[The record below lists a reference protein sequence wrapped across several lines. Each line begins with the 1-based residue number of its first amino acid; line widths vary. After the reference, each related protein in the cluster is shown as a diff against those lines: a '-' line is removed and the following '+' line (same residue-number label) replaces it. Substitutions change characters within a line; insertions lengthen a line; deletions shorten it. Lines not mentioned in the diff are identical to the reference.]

1 MNTTTQPTT
10 TLSALGRFKLYTLA
24 LAWSKQM
31 LTLPVQGC
39 LRDQLQR
46 AVLSVVLNI
55 AEGGAQGSVRAKNK
69 YFRIARA
76 SAWEVSA
83 VVDVLAAM
91 PGVARVKPDS
101 VDELRQIDAMLSTLV
116 RKG

>member
-1 MNTTTQPTT
+1 MNTTIQTT
-10 TLSALGRFKLYTLA
+10 ITLPALGRFKLYMLA
-24 LAWSKQM
+24 LTWSKP
-31 LTLPVQGC
+31 LLRLPVQGC

-55 AEGGAQGSVRAKNK
+55 AEGGAQSSVRAKNK

-83 VVDVLAAM
+83 VIDLIDAM
-91 PGVARVKPDS
+91 PGIARVKPDS
-101 VDELRQIDAMLSTLV
+101 VDELRPIDAMLSALL

>member
-10 TLSALGRFKLYTLA
+10 TLPALGRFKLYTRA
-24 LAWSKQM
+24 LTWSKQ
-31 LTLPVQGC
+31 LLKLPVQGG

-55 AEGGAQGSVRAKNK
+55 AEGGAQSSVRAKSK
-69 YFRIARA
+69 YYRIARA

-83 VVDVLAAM
+83 VIDVLAAM
-91 PGVARVKPDS
+91 PGIARVEPDS
-101 VDELRQIDAMLSTLV
+101 VDELRQIDAMLSALL
-116 RKG
+116 RRG